1 MIQSSNWNRNMH
13 ETELGCTFLFTCW
26 KIEHKQECK
35 WERFRLGSHSFSWYC
50 IIKPVWVGS
59 WLQWSSKASVSCVAL
74 NFASAFFFKL
84 QLPLLGLSL
93 RLGFLLLFWCRF
105 QFRFMAGL
113 FRQIL
118 KFGILNYA
126 FCFWVG
132 FTILFVNFILC
143 EIILHTFD
151 PFNTGLILFLV
162 LLSSRS
168 CSNKFDP
175 LQLLGLRIIIFYCDV

>member
-1 MIQSSNWNRNMH
+1 MGTID
-13 ETELGCTFLFTCW
+13 T
-26 KIEHKQECK
+26 
-35 WERFRLGSHSFSWYC
+35 RFCSFSWYC
-50 IIKPVWVGS
+50 IIKPVWVGG
-59 WLQWSSKASVSCVAL
+59 WLQWSSKASVSCFVL
-74 NFASAFFFKL
+74 NFASTFFFKL

-118 KFGILNYA
+118 KFGILNDA
-126 FCFWVG
+126 FCFWLG

-175 LQLLGLRIIIFYCDV
+175 LQLLGLRIIIFYCDVWIIYVSCSGRIVSWVASSILLGFI